1 MSMTN
6 HAVGI
11 WTCTQVAWQFRFISI
26 RRCVCKIPWPNGI
39 SKLDREFPS
48 WSLRKSEES
57 RARTAVDQEIE
68 ATSSLKD
75 LINPKSITGKIF
87 LIMKNWIW
95 WWLQNWNG
103 ATILFI
109 WSTKLPSVEPWQDKR
124 AKNSCTERKTEESF
138 QRKTIGS
145 CSRRDAY
152 SFVHTHATGDREDN
166 VEWSGDTQEILT
178 QSKHTLQY
186 RKWRNRLTEKLE
198 QSKGQSCD

>member
-1 MSMTN
+1 MPWVFGLVLKWHDNSELSPFGDASAKFPDQTEFQSWIVN
-6 HAVGI
+6 FQVDVCAKAKNLALVLQ
-11 WTCTQVAWQFRFISI
+11 WTKR
-26 RRCVCKIPWPNGI
+26 
-39 SKLDREFPS
+39 SKQP
-48 WSLRKSEES
+48 
-57 RARTAVDQEIE
+57 ARWR
-68 ATSSLKD
+68 TSSIQNQLRE
-75 LINPKSITGKIF
+75 KIF

-95 WWLQNWNG
+95 WWRQNWNG

-138 QRKTIGS
+138 QRKTVGS

-166 VEWSGDTQEILT
+166 VEWSGDTQEMLT
-178 QSKHTLQY
+178 QNKRTLQY
-186 RKWRNRLTEKLE
+186 RKWRNRQTEKLE